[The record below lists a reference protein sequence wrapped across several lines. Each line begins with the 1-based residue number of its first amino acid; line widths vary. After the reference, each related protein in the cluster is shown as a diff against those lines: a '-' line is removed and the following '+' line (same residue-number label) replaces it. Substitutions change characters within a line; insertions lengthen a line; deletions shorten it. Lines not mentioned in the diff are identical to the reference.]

1 MTRLPLRPTRW
12 QTLQGGVFRQLRGA
26 LGGSWRSRSLA
37 LLALLG
43 GFFLAQ
49 NVTTYLMVTVPGG
62 RPLVVL
68 SVVLG
73 LELLVR
79 LRTRLVGDDP
89 SLGWVVLDNLR
100 IGAVYA
106 VVLEAFKLGS

>member
-12 QTLQGGVFRQLRGA
+12 QMAQAAVSRQLREA
-26 LGGSWRSRSLA
+26 LGGSWRFRSLA
-37 LLALLG
+37 LLALLL
-43 GFFLAQ
+43 GFFLSQ

-68 SVVLG
+68 STVLG

-79 LRTRLVGDDP
+79 LRTRLAGDQP
-89 SLGWVVLDNLR
+89 PLGWVLIDNLR